1 VSSGFVS
8 LLTFLQPSC
17 KTRRS
22 ALHILKR
29 TCTKKKRKM
38 PIENI
43 PEIYFQNIKTKQ
55 DIFVYDFRMS
65 SDVVKSKVNL
75 SMNMFSFLQVGK
87 KQVHFAGISV
97 AVNKAQSLL
106 LKKGNWLW
114 TELLDTATD
123 YYCKLFFFSEKKLTD
138 FLSKYTKNVKPY
150 KEDVPYFVI
159 ENDDYIAAFITSLS
173 SNTLKNNLYSDAL
186 LALKFEEIMLYLLNK
201 YGSTFEYYLHSL
213 ISKEISPFKNVVES
227 NVNSNLKLEEIAFL
241 CNMSLSTF
249 KRHFTSEYKEPPGKW
264 LQEKRLQKA
273 KELLQGG
280 DLKASEI
287 YLDIGYNNLSN
298 FSVAFKKKF
307 GISPTDI

>member
-1 VSSGFVS
+1 
-8 LLTFLQPSC
+8 
-17 KTRRS
+17 
-22 ALHILKR
+22 
-29 TCTKKKRKM
+29 M

-43 PEIYFQNIKTKQ
+43 PEIYFQNKKTDQ
-55 DIFVYDFRMS
+55 DIFVYDFKMS

-87 KQVHFAGISV
+87 KQVHFAGTSV

-114 TELLDTATD
+114 TELLDTEAV

-138 FLSKYTKNVKPY
+138 FLSKYTNNVKPY
-150 KEDVPYFVI
+150 KEEVPCFVI

-173 SNTLKNNLYSDAL
+173 SNTFTHHSYSDAL
-186 LALKFEEIMLYLLNK
+186 LVLKFEEIMLYLLNK
-201 YGSTFEYYLHSL
+201 YGSTFEDYLHSL

-264 LQEKRLQKA
+264 LQDKRLQKA
-273 KELLQGG
+273 KELLEGG
-280 DLKASEI
+280 DLKASDI
-287 YLDIGYNNLSN
+287 YLDMGYNNLSN

-307 GISPTDI
+307 GISPTDISN

>member
-1 VSSGFVS
+1 
-8 LLTFLQPSC
+8 
-17 KTRRS
+17 
-22 ALHILKR
+22 
-29 TCTKKKRKM
+29 M

-43 PEIYFQNIKTKQ
+43 PEIYFQNKKKDQ
-55 DIFVYDFRMS
+55 DIFVYDFKMS

-87 KQVHFAGISV
+87 KQVHFSGSSV

-114 TELLDTATD
+114 TELLDTEAV

-138 FLSKYTKNVKPY
+138 FLSKYTNDVKPY
-150 KEDVPYFVI
+150 KEEVPCFVI

-173 SNTLKNNLYSDAL
+173 SNTFTHHSYSDAL
-186 LALKFEEIMLYLLNK
+186 LVLKFEEIMLYLLNK
-201 YGSTFEYYLHSL
+201 YGSTFEDYLHSL

-249 KRHFTSEYKEPPGKW
+249 KRHFISEYKEPPGKW
-264 LQEKRLQKA
+264 LQDKRLQKA
-273 KELLQGG
+273 KELLGGG
-280 DLKASEI
+280 DLKASDI
-287 YLDIGYNNLSN
+287 YLDMGYNNLSN

-307 GISPTDI
+307 GISPTDLSN